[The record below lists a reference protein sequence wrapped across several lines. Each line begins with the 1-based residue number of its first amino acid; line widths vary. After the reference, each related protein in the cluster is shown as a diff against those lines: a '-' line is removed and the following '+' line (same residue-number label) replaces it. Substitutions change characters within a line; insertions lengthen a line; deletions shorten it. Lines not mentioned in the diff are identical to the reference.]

1 MILLL
6 QAVTPV
12 FSDIATVLQHLDKMA
27 PNPPNGTGQNAY
39 QQILGF
45 ASSIQALIRTLGFTF
60 FLIGIAVAGIMRMV
74 SFGSDRRVALSNM
87 ALTAAVVGL
96 IIMLM
101 GGALSGVLTTA
112 FPTPTPTPSPSP
124 SPK

>member
-12 FSDIATVLQHLDKMA
+12 FSDIASILQHLDKA
-27 PNPPNGTGQNAY
+27 PPIYNGTNQNAF

-45 ASSIQALIRTLGFTF
+45 ASNIELLIRTLGITI

-87 ALTAAVVGL
+87 ALTAAIVGL
-96 IIMLM
+96 VIMLM
-101 GGALSGVLTTA
+101 GGSLSSILKTA
-112 FPTPTPTPSPSP
+112 FPTPTP
-124 SPK
+124 K